1 MEEKAEHVCP
11 QEESF
16 GRGIAGGKALS
27 VVHGEEVK
35 DVSQICG
42 EHLLLAF
49 EGLTTYCGILD
60 HCITVKPSKSRNVVF
75 E

>member
-1 MEEKAEHVCP
+1 MCP
-11 QEESF
+11 QDQEVMF

-27 VVHGEEVK
+27 VVCGEEVK
-35 DVSQICG
+35 DVSQACG

-60 HCITVKPSKSRNVVF
+60 HCITVKPSKRRNLVF